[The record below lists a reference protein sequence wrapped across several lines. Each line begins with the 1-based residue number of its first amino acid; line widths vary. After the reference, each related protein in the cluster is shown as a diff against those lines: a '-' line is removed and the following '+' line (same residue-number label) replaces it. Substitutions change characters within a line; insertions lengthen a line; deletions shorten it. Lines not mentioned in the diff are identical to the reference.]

1 MHGISRSTYTTR
13 YQGKD
18 FKMIRKDFKMN
29 RKWME
34 RWGATVAV
42 VATVALVSACS
53 SGGSEATGPQV
64 LTVAIGQDLGTL
76 DIREQGSAG
85 SFSVLRHITE
95 PLVAFSPTGVIEPA
109 LAESWEQTD
118 PTTVRFNLR
127 QNVTFSNGTPFNAD
141 LVKANI
147 DAVIAPDATA
157 WSAYYLMG
165 LIAAVNV
172 IDENTVDITL
182 TSPTTRLLNELTT
195 VDMIDTSYAD
205 QATAPVGTGP
215 FLFES
220 FTARESVSL
229 VANPDYW
236 GDVPK
241 IDELVFRI
249 IPDQSTRIA
258 ALEKGEVQ
266 MIDTV
271 PFQSVEAVNSAPDTQ
286 VLSAETAR
294 LVFLAMDVNKAPLN
308 NPTIRQAINYAI
320 DKKTITETILQGSA
334 AVPGG
339 PCAPLI
345 EDCLTDQSY
354 DFDPEKAKSLMA
366 EAGYDG
372 TPLQLTI
379 GTGRYPNDDL
389 VGQALAKQLQDVGL
403 KVELN
408 VIDYASMRSQIS
420 EADGK
425 TPFDMWMV
433 GWSADDNVLTSML
446 LSLFAKDT
454 AAYPMG
460 YDNAEATKLL
470 KSAAATADPA
480 VKSADVK
487 AAQKIIWD
495 DAAVGFLYIPKQNI
509 GVSKSLKGFEPRFD
523 EYFFFWDA
531 SLS

>member
-1 MHGISRSTYTTR
+1 MNLGGAVLQRGMNER
-13 YQGKD
+13 D
-18 FKMIRKDFKMN
+18 FTMN
-29 RKWME
+29 HKWLK
-34 RWGATVAV
+34 RWSATVAV
-42 VATVALVSACS
+42 VATVALVTACS
-53 SGGSEATGPQV
+53 PTGSTDSGSDSQV

-95 PLVAFSPTGVIEPA
+95 PLVQFSPTGEIEPA
-109 LAESWEQTD
+109 LAASWEQTD
-118 PTTVRFNLR
+118 PTTVTFKL
-127 QNVTFSNGTPFNAD
+127 QEGVTFTNGTAFNAD
-141 LVKANI
+141 VAKANI

-157 WSAYYLMG
+157 WSAYYLQG
-165 LIAAVNV
+165 LIDTVTV
-172 IDENTVDITL
+172 IDENTLEVKL

-195 VDMIDTSYAD
+195 VDMIDPGYAD
-205 QATAPVGTGP
+205 QATNPVGTGP
-215 FLFES
+215 FLFDS
-220 FTARESVSL
+220 FTPRESVSL
-229 VANPDYW
+229 KANPDYW
-236 GDVPK
+236 GDVPQ

-249 IPDQSTRIA
+249 IPDQSTRVA
-258 ALEKGEVQ
+258 ALQKGEVQ

-271 PFQSVEAVNSAPDTQ
+271 PFQSVDAINSADDTT
-286 VLSAETAR
+286 VLSAETVR
-294 LVFLAMDVNKAPLN
+294 LVFLAMDVNKAPLD

-320 DKKTITETILQGSA
+320 DKEEITGTILQGSA

-339 PCAPLI
+339 PCAPLS
-345 EDCLTDQSY
+345 EDCLTDLSY
-354 DFDPEKAKSLMA
+354 DFDPDKAMSLMA

-389 VGQALAKQLQDVGL
+389 VGQALANQLQAVGFNI
-403 KVELN
+403 ELN

-420 EADGK
+420 EAGGT

-460 YDNAEATKLL
+460 YDNPEATALL
-470 KSAAATADPA
+470 KSAAGTADPE
-480 VKSADVK
+480 KRSTDVK
-487 AAQKIIWD
+487 AAQRIIWD
-495 DAAVGFLYIPKQNI
+495 DAAVGFLYVPKQNI
-509 GVSKSLKGFEPRFD
+509 GVSKSLQGFEPRFD